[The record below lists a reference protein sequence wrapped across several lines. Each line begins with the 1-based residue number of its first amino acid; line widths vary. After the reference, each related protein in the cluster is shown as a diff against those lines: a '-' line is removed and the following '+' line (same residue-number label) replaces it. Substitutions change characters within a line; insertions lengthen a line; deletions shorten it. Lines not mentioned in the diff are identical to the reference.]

1 MPAHAPIVRE
11 RPIARERPKARAD
24 VSDPLDFF
32 RGLALAIPLSLLLW
46 AAIVRVAWSLW
57 RG

>member
-1 MPAHAPIVRE
+1 MATVTTTTHRGTPATGTSPAS
-11 RPIARERPKARAD
+11 
-24 VSDPLDFF
+24 SDPLDVC

-46 AAIVRVAWSLW
+46 VALVRVAWGLW